1 MNCIKCGHEITS
13 EMLTSGIC
21 FQCGV
26 PTSDTVE
33 AYERAQ
39 QEEKRKRVEMQSIA
53 KQEQL
58 RKQEQLQQEEVLR
71 YKEHLLST
79 GYSFETCS
87 IKKYVGLV
95 SGESVIGTGW
105 FSTMESNISDLFG
118 VESEAYSDKIKQAK
132 KNALDSMIKESVS
145 KGGNAIIGISYEM
158 ITLSRDMI
166 GVSVNGTSV
175 VVNKKEREESIYV

>member
-33 AYERAQ
+33 AYERA
-39 QEEKRKRVEMQSIA
+39 
-53 KQEQL
+53 
-58 RKQEQLQQEEVLR
+58 QQEEVLR

-158 ITLSRDMI
+158 ITLSSDMI

-175 VVNKKEREESIYV
+175 VVNKKGNEEESIYV

>member
-58 RKQEQLQQEEVLR
+58 RKQ
-71 YKEHLLST
+71 EHLLST

-175 VVNKKEREESIYV
+175 IVNKKGNEEESIYV

>member
-118 VESEAYSDKIKQAK
+118 VESEAYSDKIKQA
-132 KNALDSMIKESVS
+132 
-145 KGGNAIIGISYEM
+145 
-158 ITLSRDMI
+158 
-166 GVSVNGTSV
+166 
-175 VVNKKEREESIYV
+175 